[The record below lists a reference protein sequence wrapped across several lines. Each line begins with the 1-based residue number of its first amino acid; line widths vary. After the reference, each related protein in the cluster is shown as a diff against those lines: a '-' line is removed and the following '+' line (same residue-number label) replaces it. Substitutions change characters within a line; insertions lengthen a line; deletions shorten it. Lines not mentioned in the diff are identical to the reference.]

1 MRRDAPRLR
10 VTLLRARF
18 GQVGKGCAMRAR
30 IADFRS
36 EHMAYVDVVDATGRR
51 LWVFRPFA
59 GGIVTHFVGRDDQL
73 WCLGRH
79 RKAQTEGS
87 EVVRFDLTT
96 GKELSRAWIPAES
109 SEWRELQ
116 LFPKSR
122 TLGLIGLGEVAF
134 VDQCDLTPRSAFS
147 TVWTFAAPNGPGKGF
162 QWAAWSK
169 SAIPAQPRVGLGE
182 NLAENPDG
190 TVRAAWQ
197 QYAGVRRSQ
206 ARQMNPSDIDPI
218 NFIAL
223 DGWFQLHPETGV
235 CQPQVQNWMIEENI
249 VESRASTLDGAPAPR
264 RSWRQYLGAGP
275 DPLVRPD
282 GTLPDGLWPPLTT
295 KDIGNQL
302 PAVIPVAGWSAD
314 QISMALHDL
323 SARIA
328 GDFCTLKGH
337 GEGLMLTFD
346 VAGELLDEW
355 AFFAKLREKQIDAA
369 AAVRRL
375 LASFAATV
383 RDGRIVLSPEDDT
396 KAGPMGAAM
405 DWLMAQTDDCA
416 DELRDFVMYRDG
428 EHDKASVNNLLLPYV
443 AKRDYCDAQA
453 WRLGILV
460 ALLYDRDGVSFY
472 QDGKGISSWMQS
484 GVLPAARDRIAP
496 EVFAAHIAAE
506 AADFLTH
513 PDVFAAFGTHA
524 DTLSN
529 SLQSLDL
536 DLGRSAWD
544 LACRTALVRAFPD
557 MIDATPLSEPRQLSV
572 LEKFSDAFFR
582 LWNSK

>member
-36 EHMAYVDVVDATGRR
+36 EHMAYVDVVDATGKR
-51 LWVFRPFA
+51 LWLFRPF
-59 GGIVTHFVGRDDQL
+59 GGSFVNHFVGRDDQL

-79 RKAQTEGS
+79 RKNQTEGS

-96 GKELSRAWIPAES
+96 GKELSRAWIP
-109 SEWRELQ
+109 SENSQWRELQ
-116 LFPKSR
+116 LFPISR

-134 VDQCDLTPRSAFS
+134 VDQCDLTLQSAFS
-147 TVWTFAAPNGPGKGF
+147 TDWTFAAPDGPGKGF

-182 NLAENPDG
+182 HLAENPDG
-190 TVRAAWQ
+190 TVRAAWHQ
-197 QYAGVRRSQ
+197 LGGVRRSQ

-223 DGWFQLHPETGV
+223 DGWFLLHPQTGI
-235 CQPQVQNWMIEENI
+235 CQPQVQSWTIEEST
-249 VESRASTLDGAPAPR
+249 VESRASTLDGAPVPH
-264 RSWRQYLGAGP
+264 RSWWQYLGTEP
-275 DPLVRPD
+275 DPLARTD
-282 GTLPDGLWPPLTT
+282 GTWPEGFWPDLTT
-295 KDIGNQL
+295 QDAGPIL
-302 PAVIPVAGWSAD
+302 PNLVPVAGWTQEAVTAALTDLAGRIETDLD
-314 QISMALHDL
+314 QM
-323 SARIA
+323 RGR
-328 GDFCTLKGH
+328 GD
-337 GEGLMLTFD
+337 GLMLTFQ
-346 VAGELLDEW
+346 VAGEYLDDW
-355 AFFAKLREKQIDAA
+355 TFFDSLRAHGLDVTD
-369 AAVRRL
+369 AVRRL
-375 LASFAATV
+375 VRAYTATI
-383 RDGRIVLSPEDDT
+383 RNHGIVLAVEDGS
-396 KAGPMGAAM
+396 KAGPLGSAMG
-405 DWLMAQTDDCA
+405 WLIAQTDDCV
-416 DELRDFVMYRDG
+416 DELRAFVIYRDG
-428 EHDKASVNNLLLPYV
+428 EHDKASVNNLLLPFV

-472 QDGKGISSWMQS
+472 QDGKVISSWMQS

-544 LACRTALVRAFPD
+544 LACRTALARAFSRYD
-557 MIDATPLSEPRQLSV
+557 
-572 LEKFSDAFFR
+572 
-582 LWNSK
+582 

>member
-1 MRRDAPRLR
+1 MWA
-10 VTLLRARF
+10 
-18 GQVGKGCAMRAR
+18 K

-36 EHMAYVDVVDATGRR
+36 EHMAYVDVVDATGKR
-51 LWVFRPFA
+51 LWLFRPFA
-59 GGIVTHFVGRDDQL
+59 GSIVTHFVGRDDQL

-79 RKAQTEGS
+79 RKDQTEGS
-87 EVVRFDLTT
+87 EVVRFNLTT

-109 SEWRELQ
+109 SQWRELQ
-116 LFPKSR
+116 LFPTSR

-147 TVWTFAAPNGPGKGF
+147 TVWTFAAPNGPGKGV
-162 QWAAWSK
+162 QWATWSK
-169 SAIPAQPRVGLGE
+169 TAIPAQPRVGLGE
-182 NLAENPDG
+182 HLAENPDG
-190 TVRAAWQ
+190 TVRAAWHQ
-197 QYAGVRRSQ
+197 NGGVRRSQ
-206 ARQMNPSDIDPI
+206 ARQMNPSDIDRV

-223 DGWFQLHPETGV
+223 DGWFQLHPVTGV
-235 CQPQVQNWMIEENI
+235 CQPQVQNWTIEENI

-264 RSWRQYLGAGP
+264 RSWRQYLGTGP
-275 DPLVRPD
+275 DPLARPD
-282 GTLPDGLWPPLTT
+282 GTWPEGFWPELTT
-295 KDIGNQL
+295 QDTGPL
-302 PAVIPVAGWSAD
+302 LADPVSVAGWTVEAVTV
-314 QISMALHDL
+314 ALTDL
-323 SARIA
+323 ASRIETDLDGLRGR
-328 GDFCTLKGH
+328 GD
-337 GEGLMLTFD
+337 GLMLTFH
-346 VAGELLDEW
+346 VAGDYLDDW
-355 AFFAKLREKQIDAA
+355 AFFDRLREHRLDVTV
-369 AAVRRL
+369 AVRQL
-375 LASFAATV
+375 LRAYCATI
-383 RDGRIVLSPEDDT
+383 RSRGIVLAVEDGS
-396 KAGPMGAAM
+396 KAGPMGAAL

-416 DELRDFVMYRDG
+416 DELRAFVMYRDG

-460 ALLYDRDGVSFY
+460 ALLYGRDGVSFY

-544 LACRTALVRAFPD
+544 LACRTALARAFPD